1 MELLDLDGVI
11 EKGVFEIP
19 SYQRGYAWQ
28 MRQLKDFW
36 NDLEH
41 VSKLGNQFHYMHSLT
56 LRELENEFENS
67 AFEIIDGQ
75 QRLATSL
82 ILLGLLAKTT
92 QNKDPKYSLINLE
105 PILSYKYYGLSEAFR
120 AITEEEKDLEAFKT
134 SFYAKNLIEAYAFF
148 KEKISDTP
156 IETLEKMF
164 DALIKKMLFSVVG
177 LNDSRIDPFSSFE
190 TINNRGKD
198 LSTLELLKNRLH
210 FVAHKICEGKK
221 LEKLQQE
228 INDTYTLIYH
238 DLRQFEDDHLE
249 GFLKHFVAY
258 YYGEKGDFKKRLL
271 EMEFNAHKRYTDNTN
286 FNDEYEKIDELL
298 LYLSYSSKVWYFLHT
313 LDDEELRIEITP
325 KMRGLLDKMRR
336 LNALNDNAFLP
347 LLLSLLTIQRAGKS
361 ANEQPYT
368 TKELEGLLEH
378 LERFGF
384 LIYVVA
390 GKNTAKNEWIELA
403 FKAIQAYRFWG
414 DKITIEN
421 LPTLEENFFN
431 RQGNSAL
438 ELLEESI
445 HSLKNT
451 EKWYKWGKA
460 LNYLLYEYELHHNP
474 ETTLNFDGSIESIE
488 HILPQNPDQG
498 YSAKE
503 KNWAKN
509 PNIVHALGNLLLM
522 AKNANSSLS
531 NKPFDEKRKEYLKGS
546 YSEKEVA
553 KNASF
558 GVEQIKE
565 RSEKLLDFLIA
576 RYRIAELVDESTIK
590 AFKNALLKTLDD
602 ASLKNKGSI
611 FSASNHNKEEQA
623 MLKR

>member
-1 MELLDLDGVI
+1 MELLNLDGVI

-28 MRQLKDFW
+28 IRQLKDFW

-41 VSKLGNQFHYMHSLT
+41 VSKLGSQFHYMHSLT

-120 AITEEEKDLEAFKT
+120 AITEEEKDLKAFKT
-134 SFYAKNLIEAYAFF
+134 SFYAKNLIDAYTFF

-156 IETLEKMF
+156 IEALEKMF
-164 DALIKKMLFSVVG
+164 DALIKKMLFSVVE
-177 LNDSRIDPFSSFE
+177 LKDNRIDPFSSFE

-198 LSTLELLKNRLH
+198 LSTLELFKNRLH
-210 FVAHKICEGKK
+210 FVVHKICDGKK
-221 LEKLQQE
+221 LEKLQNE
-228 INDTYTLIYH
+228 INDTYTRIYY
-238 DLRQFEDDHLE
+238 DLRHFKDDHLE

-286 FNDEYEKIDELL
+286 FNEEYEKIDDLL
-298 LYLSYSSKVWYFLHT
+298 FYLSYSSKVWHFLHT
-313 LDDEELRIEITP
+313 LDEKSIALIVDDNRKLEMEITP
-325 KMRGLLDKMRR
+325 KMRNLLDKMRR
-336 LNALNDNAFLP
+336 LNALSDNAFLS
-347 LLLSLLTIQRAGKS
+347 LLLSLLTIQLVGRS
-361 ANEQPYT
+361 TNEQPYT
-368 TKELEGLLEH
+368 TQELEGLLEH

-384 LIYVVA
+384 LVYGVA

-421 LPTLEENFFN
+421 LPTLEKNFFN

-438 ELLEESI
+438 ELLEENI

-460 LNYLLYEYELHHNP
+460 LNYLLYEYELYHNP
-474 ETTLNFDGSIESIE
+474 ETTLIFDGSIESIE
-488 HILPQNPDQG
+488 HILPQKPDQG

-576 RYRIAELVDESTIK
+576 HYRVAELVGESAIK
-590 AFKNALLKTLDD
+590 AFKNALLKD
-602 ASLKNKGSI
+602 I
-611 FSASNHNKEEQA
+611 Q
-623 MLKR
+623 

>member
-1 MELLDLDGVI
+1 MELLNLDGVI

-28 MRQLKDFW
+28 ERQLKDFW

-41 VSKLGNQFHYMHSLT
+41 VSKLGDKFHYMHSLT
-56 LRELENEFENS
+56 LRELENELESS

-82 ILLGLLAKTT
+82 ILLGLLAKIT

-120 AITEEEKDLEAFKT
+120 AITEEEDLEKFKT
-134 SFYAKNLIEAYAFF
+134 SFYAKNLIDAYAFF

-156 IETLEKMF
+156 VGTLERMF

-177 LNDSRIDPFSSFE
+177 LNDNRIDPFSSFE

-238 DLRQFEDDHLE
+238 DLRQFEDAHLE
-249 GFLKHFVAY
+249 SFLKHFVAY

-271 EMEFNAHKRYTDNTN
+271 EMEFNAHQRYTDNTN
-286 FNDEYEKIDELL
+286 FDEEYEKIDDLL
-298 LYLSYSSKVWYFLHT
+298 FYLSYSSKVWNFLHT
-313 LDDEELRIEITP
+313 LDEKSIALIVDDNKKLEMEITP
-325 KMRGLLDKMRR
+325 KMRNLLEKMRR
-336 LNALNDNAFLP
+336 LNALSDNAFLP

-361 ANEQPYT
+361 ANEQVYT
-368 TKELEGLLEH
+368 TQELEGLLEY

-384 LIYVVA
+384 LVYGVA
-390 GKNTAKNEWIELA
+390 GKSTTKNEWIELA
-403 FKAIQAYRFWG
+403 FEAFRAFRYGEENIAINY
-414 DKITIEN
+414 
-421 LPTLEENFFN
+421 LPTLEKNFFK
-431 RQGNSAL
+431 GEHSGL
-438 ELLEESI
+438 ELLEEYI
-445 HSLKNT
+445 HSKKNT
-451 EKWYKWGKA
+451 DKWYKWGKA

-474 ETTLNFDGSIESIE
+474 ETTLNFDSSIESIE
-488 HILPQNPDQG
+488 HILPQKPDQG

-503 KNWAKN
+503 KSWAKN
-509 PNIVHALGNLLLM
+509 PHIVHALGNLLLIP
-522 AKNANSSLS
+522 KNANSSLS
-531 NKPFDEKRKEYLKGS
+531 NKPFDEKRKAYLKGS

-558 GVEQIKE
+558 GVAQIKE
-565 RSEKLLDFLIA
+565 RSEKLLDFLIV
-576 RYRIAELVDESTIK
+576 RYRIAELVGESEIK
-590 AFKNALLKTLDD
+590 AFKNALLKEI
-602 ASLKNKGSI
+602 K
-611 FSASNHNKEEQA
+611 
-623 MLKR
+623 

>member
-11 EKGVFEIP
+11 KKGVFEIP

-28 MRQLKDFW
+28 ERQLKDFW

-120 AITEEEKDLEAFKT
+120 AITEEENDLEAFKT
-134 SFYAKNLIEAYAFF
+134 SFYAKNLIKAYAFF
-148 KEKISDTP
+148 QEKISDTP
-156 IETLEKMF
+156 IEVLEKMF

-177 LNDSRIDPFSSFE
+177 LNDNRIDPFSSFE

-198 LSTLELLKNRLH
+198 LSTLELLKSRLH
-210 FVAHKICEGKK
+210 FVVHKICEGKK

-286 FNDEYEKIDELL
+286 FNEEYEKIDDLL
-298 LYLSYSSKVWYFLHT
+298 FYLSYSSKVWYFLHT

-325 KMRGLLDKMRR
+325 KMRGLLEKTRR

-361 ANEQPYT
+361 VNEQPYT
-368 TKELEGLLEH
+368 TKELEGLLEY

-384 LIYVVA
+384 LVYGVA
-390 GKNTAKNEWIELA
+390 GKSTAKNEWIESA

-421 LPTLEENFFN
+421 LPTLEKNFFN

-438 ELLEESI
+438 ELLEENI

-451 EKWYKWGKA
+451 EKWYQWGKA

-531 NKPFDEKRKEYLKGS
+531 NKPFDEKRKQYLKGS

-576 RYRIAELVDESTIK
+576 HYRIAELVGESAIK
-590 AFKNALLKTLDD
+590 AFKNALLKNI
-602 ASLKNKGSI
+602 K
-611 FSASNHNKEEQA
+611 
-623 MLKR
+623 

>member
-1 MELLDLDGVI
+1 MELLNLDGVI

-28 MRQLKDFW
+28 KEQLKDFW

-41 VSKLGNQFHYMHSLT
+41 VSKLGDKFHYMHSLT
-56 LRELENEFENS
+56 LRELENELESS

-105 PILSYKYYGLSEAFR
+105 PILSYKYYGLNEAFR
-120 AITEEEKDLEAFKT
+120 AIMEEEKDLERFQTSFYA
-134 SFYAKNLIEAYAFF
+134 SFYAKNLIEAYEFF
-148 KEKISDTP
+148 QEKISDTP
-156 IETLEKMF
+156 METLEKMF
-164 DALIKKMLFSVVG
+164 DALTKKMLFSVVE
-177 LNDSRIDPFSSFE
+177 LNDNRIDPFSSFE

-210 FVAHKICEGKK
+210 FVSHKICDEED
-221 LEKLQQE
+221 LENLQQE
-228 INDTYTLIYH
+228 INNTYTLIYH
-238 DLRQFEDDHLE
+238 DLRRFKDDHLE
-249 GFLKHFVAY
+249 DFLKHFVAY
-258 YYGEKGDFKKRLL
+258 YYGEKSKFKERLL
-271 EMEFNAHKRYTDNTN
+271 NTAFDAHKKYDDLY
-286 FNDEYEKIDELL
+286 DEYKKINDLL
-298 LYLSYSSKVWYFLHT
+298 FYLSHSSKVWYFLHT

-325 KMRGLLDKMRR
+325 KMRDLLDKMRR
-336 LNALNDNAFLP
+336 LNALSENAFLP
-347 LLLSLLTIQRAGKS
+347 LLLSLLTIQLAVRSGS
-361 ANEQPYT
+361 ERHYT
-368 TKELEGLLEH
+368 TKELEDLLEY

-384 LIYVVA
+384 LIYGVA
-390 GKNTAKNEWIELA
+390 GKNTTKNEWIELA
-403 FKAIQAYRFWG
+403 FKAIQACRFWG

-421 LPTLEENFFN
+421 LPELEKNFFN

-445 HSLKNT
+445 HSKKNT

-460 LNYLLYEYELHHNP
+460 LNYLLYEYELYHNP
-474 ETTLNFDGSIESIE
+474 ETTLNFDSSLESIE
-488 HILPQNPDQG
+488 HILPQKPDQG

-503 KNWAKN
+503 KSWAKN
-509 PNIVHALGNLLLM
+509 PHIVHALGNLLLIS
-522 AKNANSSLS
+522 KNANSSLS
-531 NKPFDEKRKEYLKGS
+531 NKPFEEKRKAYLKGS

-576 RYRIAELVDESTIK
+576 HYRIAELVGESVIK
-590 AFKNALLKTLDD
+590 AFKNALLKDI
-602 ASLKNKGSI
+602 K
-611 FSASNHNKEEQA
+611 
-623 MLKR
+623 

>member
-1 MELLDLDGVI
+1 MKLLDLDGVI

-28 MRQLKDFW
+28 ERQLKNFW

-41 VSKLGNQFHYMHSLT
+41 VSKLGDKFHYMHSLT
-56 LRELENEFENS
+56 LRELENEFESS

-82 ILLGLLAKTT
+82 ILLSLLAKTT
-92 QNKDPKYSLINLE
+92 QNKDPKYSFINLE

-120 AITEEEKDLEAFKT
+120 AITEEEKDLKAFKT
-134 SFYAKNLIEAYAFF
+134 SFYAKNLIDAYEFF

-164 DALIKKMLFSVVG
+164 DTLIKKMLFSVVE
-177 LNDSRIDPFSSFE
+177 LNDNRIDSFSSFE

-198 LSTLELLKNRLH
+198 LSTLELFKNRLH
-210 FVAHKICEGKK
+210 FVAHKICDGKK

-228 INDTYTLIYH
+228 INNTYTLIYH
-238 DLRQFEDDHLE
+238 NLRFFEDEHLE

-298 LYLSYSSKVWYFLHT
+298 FYLSYSSKVWHFLHT
-313 LDDEELRIEITP
+313 LDEKSIALIVDDNKKLEIEITP
-325 KMRGLLDKMRR
+325 KMRGLLEKMRR
-336 LNALNDNAFLP
+336 LNALSDNAFLP
-347 LLLSLLTIQRAGKS
+347 LLLSLLTIQLVGKS
-361 ANEQPYT
+361 TNEQPYT
-368 TKELEGLLEH
+368 TQELESLLEY

-384 LIYVVA
+384 LVYGVA

-403 FKAIQAYRFWG
+403 FEAFRAYRDG
-414 DKITIEN
+414 DENIAIEK
-421 LPTLEENFFN
+421 LPTLEKSFFN

-438 ELLEESI
+438 ELLEEYI
-445 HSLKNT
+445 HSKKNT
-451 EKWYKWGKA
+451 EKWYQWGKV

-474 ETTLNFDGSIESIE
+474 ETTLNFDSSLESIE
-488 HILPQNPDQG
+488 HILPQKPDQG
-498 YSAKE
+498 YSDKE
-503 KNWAKN
+503 KSWAKN
-509 PNIVHALGNLLLM
+509 PNIVHALGNLLLIP
-522 AKNANSSLS
+522 KNANSSLS

-558 GVEQIKE
+558 GVAQIKE

-576 RYRIAELVDESTIK
+576 HYRIAELVSENAIK
-590 AFKNALLKTLDD
+590 AFKNALLKD
-602 ASLKNKGSI
+602 I
-611 FSASNHNKEEQA
+611 E
-623 MLKR
+623 

>member
-1 MELLDLDGVI
+1 MELLNLDGVI

-28 MRQLKDFW
+28 IRQLKDFW

-41 VSKLGNQFHYMHSLT
+41 VSKLGSQFHYMHSLT

-120 AITEEEKDLEAFKT
+120 AITEEEKDLKAFKT
-134 SFYAKNLIEAYAFF
+134 SFYAKNLIDAYTFF

-156 IETLEKMF
+156 IEALEKMF
-164 DALIKKMLFSVVG
+164 DALIKKMLFSVVE
-177 LNDSRIDPFSSFE
+177 LKDNRIDPFSSFE

-198 LSTLELLKNRLH
+198 LSTLELFKNRLH
-210 FVAHKICEGKK
+210 FVAHKICDGKK
-221 LEKLQQE
+221 LEKLQNE
-228 INDTYTLIYH
+228 INDTYTRIYY
-238 DLRQFEDDHLE
+238 DLRHFKDDHLE

-286 FNDEYEKIDELL
+286 FNDEYEKIDDLL
-298 LYLSYSSKVWYFLHT
+298 FYLSHSFKVWYFLHT
-313 LDDEELRIEITP
+313 LDEKSIALIFDDNRKLEMEITP
-325 KMRGLLDKMRR
+325 KMRGLLEKMRR
-336 LNALNDNAFLP
+336 LNALSDNAFLP
-347 LLLSLLTIQRAGKS
+347 LLLSLLTIQLVGRS

-368 TKELEGLLEH
+368 TQELEGLLEY

-384 LIYVVA
+384 LVCGVA

-403 FKAIQAYRFWG
+403 FKAFRAYRYG
-414 DKITIEN
+414 EENIVIEK
-421 LPTLEENFFN
+421 LPTLEKSFFN

-445 HSLKNT
+445 HSKKNT
-451 EKWYKWGKA
+451 EKWYQWGKA

-474 ETTLNFDGSIESIE
+474 ETTLNFDSSIESIE
-488 HILPQNPDQG
+488 HILPQKPDQG

-503 KNWAKN
+503 KSWAKN
-509 PNIVHALGNLLLM
+509 PHVVHALGNLLLIS
-522 AKNANSSLS
+522 KNANSSLS

-553 KNASF
+553 KNATF
-558 GVEQIKE
+558 GVVEIQK

-576 RYRIAELVDESTIK
+576 RYRIVELVGEDAIK
-590 AFKNALLKTLDD
+590 AFKNALLKD
-602 ASLKNKGSI
+602 I
-611 FSASNHNKEEQA
+611 E
-623 MLKR
+623 

>member
-28 MRQLKDFW
+28 IRQLKDFW

-41 VSKLGNQFHYMHSLT
+41 VSKLGDKFHYMHSLT
-56 LRELENEFENS
+56 LRELENEFESS
-67 AFEIIDGQ
+67 AFEIIDDQ

-82 ILLGLLAKTT
+82 ILLGLLAKIT

-120 AITEEEKDLEAFKT
+120 AIIEEEKDLKVFKT
-134 SFYAKNLIEAYAFF
+134 SFYAKNLIDAYTFF

-156 IETLEKMF
+156 VGTLEKMF

-210 FVAHKICEGKK
+210 FVAHKICDGKK
-221 LEKLQQE
+221 LEKLQNE
-228 INDTYTLIYH
+228 INDTYTLIYY
-238 DLRQFEDDHLE
+238 DLRHFKDDHLE
-249 GFLKHFVAY
+249 SFLKHFVAY

-271 EMEFNAHKRYTDNTN
+271 EMEFDAHQRYTDNTN
-286 FNDEYEKIDELL
+286 FDDEYEKIDDLL
-298 LYLSYSSKVWYFLHT
+298 FYLSYSSKVWHFLHT
-313 LDDEELRIEITP
+313 LDEKSIALIFDDNRKLEMEITP

-336 LNALNDNAFLP
+336 LNALSDNAFLP
-347 LLLSLLTIQRAGKS
+347 LLLSLLTIQLVGRSGD
-361 ANEQPYT
+361 ERHYT
-368 TKELEGLLEH
+368 TKELEDLLEY

-384 LIYVVA
+384 LIYRVA

-403 FKAIQAYRFWG
+403 FEAFRAYRYG
-414 DKITIEN
+414 EEN
-421 LPTLEENFFN
+421 IAIKDLPTLEKSFFN

-445 HSLKNT
+445 HSKKNT
-451 EKWYKWGKA
+451 EKWYRWGKA
-460 LNYLLYEYELHHNP
+460 LNYLLYEYELYHNP
-474 ETTLNFDGSIESIE
+474 ETTLNFDSSIESIE
-488 HILPQNPDQG
+488 HILPQKPDQG

-503 KNWAKN
+503 KSWAKN
-509 PNIVHALGNLLLM
+509 PHIVHALGNLLLIP
-522 AKNANSSLS
+522 KNANSSLS
-531 NKPFDEKRKEYLKGS
+531 NKPFDEKRKAYLKGS

-558 GVEQIKE
+558 GVAQIKE

-576 RYRIAELVDESTIK
+576 RYRIAELVGESAIK
-590 AFKNALLKTLDD
+590 AFKNAFLKD
-602 ASLKNKGSI
+602 I
-611 FSASNHNKEEQA
+611 E
-623 MLKR
+623 

>member
-28 MRQLKDFW
+28 DRQLKDFW

-41 VSKLGNQFHYMHSLT
+41 VSKLGDKFHYMHSLT

-120 AITEEEKDLEAFKT
+120 AITEEEKDLKAFKT
-134 SFYAKNLIEAYAFF
+134 SFYAKNLIDAYAFF

-156 IETLEKMF
+156 VETLEKMF
-164 DALIKKMLFSVVG
+164 DALIKKMLFSVVE
-177 LNDSRIDPFSSFE
+177 LNDNRIDPFSSFE

-210 FVAHKICEGKK
+210 FVVHKICEGKK
-221 LEKLQQE
+221 LEDLQKE
-228 INDTYTLIYH
+228 INDTYTRIYYN
-238 DLRQFEDDHLE
+238 LREFEDDHLE
-249 GFLKHFVAY
+249 GFLKHFVEY
-258 YYGEKGDFKKRLL
+258 YYCEKGDFKGRLL
-271 EMEFNAHKRYTDNTN
+271 NTEFDAHKKYD
-286 FNDEYEKIDELL
+286 DLYEEYEKIDELL
-298 LYLSYSSKVWYFLHT
+298 FYLSYSSKVWYFLHT

-325 KMRGLLDKMRR
+325 KMRNLLDKMRR
-336 LNALNDNAFLP
+336 LNALSDNAFLP

-361 ANEQPYT
+361 TNEQPYT
-368 TKELEGLLEH
+368 TKELEGLLEY

-384 LIYVVA
+384 LIYGVA

-403 FKAIQAYRFWG
+403 FEAFRAFRYGEENIV
-414 DKITIEN
+414 IEN
-421 LPTLEENFFN
+421 LPTLEKSFFN

-474 ETTLNFDGSIESIE
+474 ETTLNFDSSLESIE

-503 KNWAKN
+503 KSWAKN
-509 PNIVHALGNLLLM
+509 PHIVHALGNLLLIP
-522 AKNANSSLS
+522 KNANSSLS
-531 NKPFDEKRKEYLKGS
+531 NKPFEEKRKQYFKGS

-558 GVEQIKE
+558 GVAQIKE

-576 RYRIAELVDESTIK
+576 HYRIAELVGESAIK
-590 AFKNALLKTLDD
+590 AFKNALLKEI
-602 ASLKNKGSI
+602 K
-611 FSASNHNKEEQA
+611 
-623 MLKR
+623 

>member
-28 MRQLKDFW
+28 EEQLKDFW

-41 VSKLGNQFHYMHSLT
+41 VSKLGNKFHYMHSLT
-56 LRELENEFENS
+56 LRELENEFESS

-82 ILLGLLAKTT
+82 ILLGLLAKIT

-120 AITEEEKDLEAFKT
+120 AITEEEKDLKAFKT
-134 SFYAKNLIEAYAFF
+134 SFYAKNLIDAYAFF
-148 KEKISDTP
+148 QEKISDTP
-156 IETLEKMF
+156 IEVLEKMF
-164 DALIKKMLFSVVG
+164 DALIKKMLFSVVE
-177 LNDSRIDPFSSFE
+177 LNDDRIDPFSSFE

-210 FVAHKICEGKK
+210 FVAHKICDEED
-221 LEKLQQE
+221 LENLQNE
-228 INDTYTLIYH
+228 INDTYTRIYH
-238 DLRQFEDDHLE
+238 DLRQFEDAHLE
-249 GFLKHFVAY
+249 SFLKHFVAY
-258 YYGEKGDFKKRLL
+258 YYGENSKFKERLL
-271 EMEFNAHKRYTDNTN
+271 NTAFDAHKKYDDLY
-286 FNDEYEKIDELL
+286 DEYEKIDDLL
-298 LYLSYSSKVWYFLHT
+298 FYLSYSSKVWHFLHT
-313 LDDEELRIEITP
+313 LDEKSITLIVDDNRKLEMEITP
-325 KMRGLLDKMRR
+325 KMHNLLEKMRR
-336 LNALNDNAFLP
+336 LNALSDNAFLP
-347 LLLSLLTIQRAGKS
+347 LLLSLLTIQLVGRS

-368 TKELEGLLEH
+368 TQELEGLLEY

-384 LIYVVA
+384 LIYGVA

-403 FKAIQAYRFWG
+403 FIAFRAYRYG
-414 DKITIEN
+414 EENIVIEN
-421 LPTLEENFFN
+421 LPTLEKSFFN
-431 RQGNSAL
+431 RQGNSGL

-445 HSLKNT
+445 HSKKNT
-451 EKWYKWGKA
+451 EKWYQWGKA
-460 LNYLLYEYELHHNP
+460 LNYLLYEYELYHNP
-474 ETTLNFDGSIESIE
+474 ETTLNFDSSLESIE

-503 KNWAKN
+503 KSWAKN
-509 PNIVHALGNLLLM
+509 PHIVHALGNLLLIP
-522 AKNANSSLS
+522 KNANSSLS
-531 NKPFDEKRKEYLKGS
+531 NKPFDEKRKQYLKGS

-558 GVEQIKE
+558 GVAQIKE

-576 RYRIAELVDESTIK
+576 HYNIAELVGESAIK
-590 AFKNALLKTLDD
+590 AFKNALLKD
-602 ASLKNKGSI
+602 I
-611 FSASNHNKEEQA
+611 E
-623 MLKR
+623 

>member
-28 MRQLKDFW
+28 EEQLKDFW

-41 VSKLGNQFHYMHSLT
+41 VSKLGNKFHYMHSLT
-56 LRELENEFENS
+56 LRELENEFESS

-82 ILLGLLAKTT
+82 ILLGLLAKIT
-92 QNKDPKYSLINLE
+92 QHKDPKYYSMNLE
-105 PILSYKYYGLSEAFR
+105 PVLSYKYYGLNEAFR
-120 AITEEEKDLEAFKT
+120 AIIKEQKDLKAFKT
-134 SFYAKNLIEAYAFF
+134 SFYAKNLIDAYAFF

-156 IETLEKMF
+156 IGTLEKMF
-164 DALIKKMLFSVVG
+164 NSLIKKMLFSVVG
-177 LNDSRIDPFSSFE
+177 LNDNRIDPFSSFE

-198 LSTLELLKNRLH
+198 LSTLELFKNRLH
-210 FVAHKICEGKK
+210 FVAHKICDGKK
-221 LEKLQQE
+221 LEKLQNE
-228 INDTYTLIYH
+228 INDTYTRIYY
-238 DLRQFEDDHLE
+238 DLRHFKDDHLE

-286 FNDEYEKIDELL
+286 FNDEYEKIDDLL
-298 LYLSYSSKVWYFLHT
+298 FYLSYSSKVWNFLHT
-313 LDDEELRIEITP
+313 LDEKSIALIFDDNRKLEMEITP
-325 KMRGLLDKMRR
+325 KTRSLLDKMRR
-336 LNALNDNAFLP
+336 LNALSDNAFLP
-347 LLLSLLTIQRAGKS
+347 LLLSLFTIQLVGRS

-368 TKELEGLLEH
+368 TQELEDLLEY

-384 LIYVVA
+384 LIYGVA
-390 GKNTAKNEWIELA
+390 GRDTAKNEWIESAFRA
-403 FKAIQAYRFWG
+403 FKAYRYG
-414 DKITIEN
+414 EENIATEN
-421 LPTLEENFFN
+421 LPTLEKNFFK
-431 RQGNSAL
+431 GKHSGL
-438 ELLEESI
+438 ELLEEYIYSK
-445 HSLKNT
+445 KNT
-451 EKWYKWGKA
+451 EKWYQWDKA

-474 ETTLNFDGSIESIE
+474 ETTLNFDSSLESIE
-488 HILPQNPDQG
+488 HILPQKPDQG

-503 KNWAKN
+503 KSWAKN
-509 PNIVHALGNLLLM
+509 PHIVHALGNLLLIS
-522 AKNANSSLS
+522 KNANSSLS

-558 GVEQIKE
+558 GVVQIKE

-576 RYRIAELVDESTIK
+576 RYRIAELVGESAIK
-590 AFKNALLKTLDD
+590 AFKNALLKD
-602 ASLKNKGSI
+602 I
-611 FSASNHNKEEQA
+611 E
-623 MLKR
+623 

>member
-1 MELLDLDGVI
+1 MELLTLDGVI

-28 MRQLKDFW
+28 IRQLKDFW
-36 NDLEH
+36 NDLEY
-41 VSKLGNQFHYMHSLT
+41 VSKLGDKFHYMHSLT

-82 ILLGLLAKTT
+82 ILLGLLAKIT

-105 PILSYKYYGLSEAFR
+105 PVLSYKYYGLNEAFR
-120 AITEEEKDLEAFKT
+120 AIMGEEKDLERFQT
-134 SFYAKNLIEAYAFF
+134 SFYAKNLIDAYTFF
-148 KEKISDTP
+148 KEEKISDTP
-156 IETLEKMF
+156 METLEKMF
-164 DALIKKMLFSVVG
+164 DSLTKKMLFSGVE
-177 LNDSRIDPFSSFE
+177 LNDNRIDPFSSFE

-210 FVAHKICEGKK
+210 FVAHKICDEED
-221 LEKLQQE
+221 LENLQNE
-228 INDTYTLIYH
+228 INDTYTRIYY
-238 DLRQFEDDHLE
+238 DLRFFKDDHKDDHL
-249 GFLKHFVAY
+249 GDFLKHFVAY
-258 YYGEKGDFKKRLL
+258 YYGANSKFKERLL
-271 EMEFNAHKRYTDNTN
+271 DTAFDAHKKYDDLY
-286 FNDEYEKIDELL
+286 DEYEKINDLL

-325 KMRGLLDKMRR
+325 KTRTLLEKMRR
-336 LNALNDNAFLP
+336 LNALSDNAFLP
-347 LLLSLLTIQRAGKS
+347 LLLSLFTIQLAVRSGD
-361 ANEQPYT
+361 ERHYT
-368 TKELEGLLEH
+368 TKELEGLLEY

-384 LIYVVA
+384 LIYGVA
-390 GKNTAKNEWIELA
+390 GSKNTAKNEWIGLA
-403 FKAIQAYRFWG
+403 FKAIQACRFWG
-414 DKITIEN
+414 DKITIED
-421 LPTLEENFFN
+421 LPTLEKSFFN

-445 HSLKNT
+445 HSKKNT
-451 EKWYKWGKA
+451 EKWYQWGKA
-460 LNYLLYEYELHHNP
+460 LNYLLYEYELYHNP

-488 HILPQNPDQG
+488 YILPQKPDQG

-503 KNWAKN
+503 KSWAKN
-509 PNIVHALGNLLLM
+509 PHIVHALGNLLLI

-531 NKPFDEKRKEYLKGS
+531 NKPFEEKRKAYLKGS

-558 GVEQIKE
+558 GVAQIKE

-576 RYRIAELVDESTIK
+576 HYRIAELVSEDAIK
-590 AFKNALLKTLDD
+590 AFKNALLKEI
-602 ASLKNKGSI
+602 K
-611 FSASNHNKEEQA
+611 
-623 MLKR
+623 

>member
-19 SYQRGYAWQ
+19 SYQRGHAWQ
-28 MRQLKDFW
+28 ERQLKDFW

-75 QRLATSL
+75 QQLATSL

-134 SFYAKNLIEAYAFF
+134 SFYAKNLIEAYEFF
-148 KEKISDTP
+148 QEKISDTP
-156 IETLEKMF
+156 IEVLEKMF

-177 LNDSRIDPFSSFE
+177 LNDNRIDPFSSFE

-198 LSTLELLKNRLH
+198 LSTLELLKNRSH
-210 FVAHKICEGKK
+210 FVAHKICDGKK

-238 DLRQFEDDHLE
+238 DLRHFKDDHLE

-286 FNDEYEKIDELL
+286 FDEEYKKIDDLL
-298 LYLSYSSKVWYFLHT
+298 FYLSYSSKVWNFLHT
-313 LDDEELRIEITP
+313 LDEKSIVLIFDDNRKLEMEITP
-325 KMRGLLDKMRR
+325 KMRGLLEKMRR

-347 LLLSLLTIQRAGKS
+347 LLLSLLTIQLAGKS

-368 TKELEGLLEH
+368 TKELEGLLEY

-384 LIYVVA
+384 LIYGVA
-390 GKNTAKNEWIELA
+390 GKNTAKNEWIGLA
-403 FKAIQAYRFWG
+403 FKAIQACRFWG
-414 DKITIEN
+414 DKITIKD
-421 LPTLEENFFN
+421 LPPLEKNFFK
-431 RQGNSAL
+431 GNYSGL
-438 ELLEESI
+438 ELLEDSI
-445 HSLKNT
+445 HSKKNT
-451 EKWYKWGKA
+451 EKWYQWGKA
-460 LNYLLYEYELHHNP
+460 LNYLLYEYELYHNP
-474 ETTLNFDGSIESIE
+474 ETTLNFDSSIESIE
-488 HILPQNPDQG
+488 HILPQKPDQG

-503 KNWAKN
+503 KDWAKN
-509 PNIVHALGNLLLM
+509 PHIVHALGNLLLIS
-522 AKNANSSLS
+522 KNANSSLS
-531 NKPFDEKRKEYLKGS
+531 NKPFEEKRKAYLKGS

-558 GVEQIKE
+558 GVVEIQE

-576 RYRIAELVDESTIK
+576 RYRIAELVGESAIK
-590 AFKNALLKTLDD
+590 AFKNALLKDI
-602 ASLKNKGSI
+602 K
-611 FSASNHNKEEQA
+611 
-623 MLKR
+623 

>member
-28 MRQLKDFW
+28 ERQLKDFW

-120 AITEEEKDLEAFKT
+120 AITEEEKDLEKFKT
-134 SFYAKNLIEAYAFF
+134 SFYAKNLIDAYAFF
-148 KEKISDTP
+148 KKKKISDTP
-156 IETLEKMF
+156 IEALEKMF
-164 DALIKKMLFSVVG
+164 DAFIKKMLFSVVE
-177 LNDSRIDPFSSFE
+177 LNDNRIDPFSSFE

-210 FVAHKICEGKK
+210 FVAHKICDEEE
-221 LEKLQQE
+221 LENLQQE
-228 INDTYTLIYH
+228 INDTYTRIYH
-238 DLRQFEDDHLE
+238 DLRSFEDTHLE
-249 GFLKHFVAY
+249 DFLKHFVAY
-258 YYGEKGDFKKRLL
+258 YYGEKSKFKERLL
-271 EMEFNAHKRYTDNTN
+271 NTAFDAHKKYDDLY
-286 FNDEYEKIDELL
+286 DEYEKINDLL
-298 LYLSYSSKVWYFLHT
+298 LHLSYSSKVWYFLHT

-325 KMRGLLDKMRR
+325 KMRNLLDKMRR
-336 LNALNDNAFLP
+336 LNALSDNAFLP
-347 LLLSLLTIQRAGKS
+347 LLLSLLTIQLAVRSGS
-361 ANEQPYT
+361 ERHYT
-368 TKELEGLLEH
+368 TKELEDLLEY

-384 LIYVVA
+384 LIYGVA
-390 GKNTAKNEWIELA
+390 GKKTAKNEWIELA
-403 FKAIQAYRFWG
+403 FEAFRAYRYG
-414 DKITIEN
+414 EENIAIEK
-421 LPTLEENFFN
+421 LPTLEKSFFN
-431 RQGNSAL
+431 RQGNSGL
-438 ELLEESI
+438 ELLEETI
-445 HSLKNT
+445 HSKKNA
-451 EKWYKWGKA
+451 EKWYQWGKA

-474 ETTLNFDGSIESIE
+474 ETTLNFDGSLESIE

-509 PNIVHALGNLLLM
+509 PNIVHALGNLLLIP
-522 AKNANSSLS
+522 KNANSSLS

-565 RSEKLLDFLIA
+565 RSEKLLDFLITH
-576 RYRIAELVDESTIK
+576 YRIAELVDESAIK
-590 AFKNALLKTLDD
+590 AFKNV
-602 ASLKNKGSI
+602 SLKDIK
-611 FSASNHNKEEQA
+611 
-623 MLKR
+623 

>member
-1 MELLDLDGVI
+1 MELLDLDGVM

-28 MRQLKDFW
+28 IRQLKDFW

-41 VSKLGNQFHYMHSLT
+41 VSKLGDKFHYMHSLT
-56 LRELENEFENS
+56 LRELENDFESS

-82 ILLGLLAKTT
+82 ILLGLLAKIT
-92 QNKDPKYSLINLE
+92 QHKDPKYSLINLE

-120 AITEEEKDLEAFKT
+120 AITEEEKDLKAFKT
-134 SFYAKNLIEAYAFF
+134 SFYAKNLIDAYAFF
-148 KEKISDTP
+148 QEKISDTP
-156 IETLEKMF
+156 VGTLEKMF

-177 LNDSRIDPFSSFE
+177 LNDNRIDPFSSFE

-210 FVAHKICEGKK
+210 FVAHKICDEED
-221 LEKLQQE
+221 LENLQQE
-228 INDTYTLIYH
+228 INDTYTRIYH
-238 DLRQFEDDHLE
+238 DLRFFKDDHLE

-286 FNDEYEKIDELL
+286 FDDEYEKIDDLL
-298 LYLSYSSKVWYFLHT
+298 FYLSYSSKVWNFLHT
-313 LDDEELRIEITP
+313 LDEKSIALIVDDNKKLEMEITP
-325 KMRGLLDKMRR
+325 KMRNLLDKMRR
-336 LNALNDNAFLP
+336 LNALSDNAFLP
-347 LLLSLLTIQRAGKS
+347 LLLSLLTIQRAGRS

-368 TKELEGLLEH
+368 TQELEGLLEY

-384 LIYVVA
+384 LVYGVA

-403 FKAIQAYRFWG
+403 FKAFRAFRYGEENIV
-414 DKITIEN
+414 IEK
-421 LPTLEENFFN
+421 LPTLEKSFFN

-445 HSLKNT
+445 HSKKNT
-451 EKWYKWGKA
+451 EKWYQWGKA
-460 LNYLLYEYELHHNP
+460 LNYLLYEYELYHNP
-474 ETTLNFDGSIESIE
+474 ETTLNFDSSIESIE

-503 KNWAKN
+503 KSWAKN
-509 PNIVHALGNLLLM
+509 PHIVHALGNLLLIP
-522 AKNANSSLS
+522 KNANSSLS
-531 NKPFDEKRKEYLKGS
+531 NKPFEEKRKQYLKGS

-558 GVEQIKE
+558 GVAQIKE

-576 RYRIAELVDESTIK
+576 RYRIAELVGESAIK
-590 AFKNALLKTLDD
+590 AFKNALLKEIT
-602 ASLKNKGSI
+602 
-611 FSASNHNKEEQA
+611 
-623 MLKR
+623 

>member
-1 MELLDLDGVI
+1 M
-11 EKGVFEIP
+11 FEIP

-28 MRQLKDFW
+28 KRQLKDFW

-105 PILSYKYYGLSEAFR
+105 PILSYKYYGLSEAFM
-120 AITEEEKDLEAFKT
+120 AITEEEKNLEEFKT

-148 KEKISDTP
+148 KEKISGTP

-177 LNDSRIDPFSSFE
+177 LNDNRIDPFSSFE

-210 FVAHKICEGKK
+210 FVAHKICDGKK
-221 LEKLQQE
+221 LEKLQQG

-271 EMEFNAHKRYTDNTN
+271 EMEFDDHRRYTDNTN
-286 FNDEYEKIDELL
+286 FNEEYEKIDNLL
-298 LYLSYSSKVWYFLHT
+298 FYLSYSSKVWNFLHT
-313 LDDEELRIEITP
+313 LDEKSIALIFDDNKKLEIEITP
-325 KMRGLLDKMRR
+325 KMHNLLEKMRR

-347 LLLSLLTIQRAGKS
+347 LLLSLLTIQHTGKS
-361 ANEQPYT
+361 TNEQPYT

-384 LIYVVA
+384 LIYGVA
-390 GKNTAKNEWIELA
+390 GKNTAKWIELA
-403 FKAIQAYRFWG
+403 FMAFKAFRYGEENIA
-414 DKITIEN
+414 IED
-421 LPTLEENFFN
+421 LPALEKNFFN
-431 RQGNSAL
+431 RQGNSGL
-438 ELLEESI
+438 ELLEENI
-445 HSLKNT
+445 HSKKNT
-451 EKWYKWGKA
+451 EKWYQWGKA

-474 ETTLNFDGSIESIE
+474 ETTLDFDSSLEIIE

-531 NKPFDEKRKEYLKGS
+531 NKPFDEKRKQYLKDS

-576 RYRIAELVDESTIK
+576 HYRIAELVGESAIK
-590 AFKNALLKTLDD
+590 AFKNALLKDI
-602 ASLKNKGSI
+602 K
-611 FSASNHNKEEQA
+611 
-623 MLKR
+623 

>member
-1 MELLDLDGVI
+1 MELLNLDGVI

-28 MRQLKDFW
+28 ERQLEDFW

-41 VSKLGNQFHYMHSLT
+41 VSKLGDKFHYMHSLT
-56 LRELENEFENS
+56 LRELENEFESS

-82 ILLGLLAKTT
+82 ILLSLLAKIT

-134 SFYAKNLIEAYAFF
+134 SFYAKNLIKAYTFF
-148 KEKISDTP
+148 KEEISNTP

-164 DALIKKMLFSVVG
+164 DALIKKMLFSVVE
-177 LNDSRIDPFSSFE
+177 LNDNRIDPFSSFE

-198 LSTLELLKNRLH
+198 LSTLELFKNRLH
-210 FVAHKICEGKK
+210 FVAHKICDGKK

-228 INDTYTLIYH
+228 INNTYTLIYH
-238 DLRQFEDDHLE
+238 DLRHFKDDHLE

-258 YYGEKGDFKKRLL
+258 YYGEKGDFKRRLL
-271 EMEFNAHKRYTDNTN
+271 EMEFNAHQRYTDNTN
-286 FNDEYEKIDELL
+286 FNDEYEKIDDLL
-298 LYLSYSSKVWYFLHT
+298 FYLSYSSKVWHFLHT
-313 LDDEELRIEITP
+313 LDEKSIALIFDDNRKLEMEITP
-325 KMRGLLDKMRR
+325 KMHGLLEKMRR
-336 LNALNDNAFLP
+336 LNALSENAFLP
-347 LLLSLLTIQRAGKS
+347 LLLSLLTIQRAGRS

-368 TKELEGLLEH
+368 TKELESLLEY

-384 LIYVVA
+384 LIYGVA

-403 FKAIQAYRFWG
+403 FRAFRAYRYG
-414 DKITIEN
+414 EENIVIEN
-421 LPTLEENFFN
+421 LPTLEKSFFN

-445 HSLKNT
+445 FSKKNT
-451 EKWYKWGKA
+451 EKWYQWGKA

-474 ETTLNFDGSIESIE
+474 ETTLNFDSSIESIE
-488 HILPQNPDQG
+488 YILPQKPDQG

-509 PNIVHALGNLLLM
+509 PNIVHALGNLLLIP
-522 AKNANSSLS
+522 KNANSSLS
-531 NKPFDEKRKEYLKGS
+531 NKPFEKKRKQYLKGP

-558 GVEQIKE
+558 GVAQIKE

-576 RYRIAELVDESTIK
+576 HYRIAELVGESVIK
-590 AFKNALLKTLDD
+590 AFKNALLKEI
-602 ASLKNKGSI
+602 K
-611 FSASNHNKEEQA
+611 
-623 MLKR
+623 

>member
-11 EKGVFEIP
+11 KKGVFEIP

-28 MRQLKDFW
+28 ERQLKDFW

-56 LRELENEFENS
+56 LRELENDFENS

-134 SFYAKNLIEAYAFF
+134 SFYAKNLIDAYAFF

-164 DALIKKMLFSVVG
+164 DTLIKKMLFSVVG
-177 LNDSRIDPFSSFE
+177 LNDNRIDPFSSFE

-210 FVAHKICEGKK
+210 FVAHKICDEEE
-221 LEKLQQE
+221 LENLQQE
-228 INDTYTLIYH
+228 INDTYTRIYH
-238 DLRQFEDDHLE
+238 DLRFFEDDHLE

-271 EMEFNAHKRYTDNTN
+271 EMEFDAHKRYTDNTN
-286 FNDEYEKIDELL
+286 FNDEYEKIDDLL
-298 LYLSYSSKVWYFLHT
+298 FYLSYSSKVWYFLHT

-336 LNALNDNAFLP
+336 LNALSENAFLP
-347 LLLSLLTIQRAGKS
+347 LLLSLLTIQCAGKS

-384 LIYVVA
+384 LIYGVA

-403 FKAIQAYRFWG
+403 FKAIQAYRYG
-414 DKITIEN
+414 GENIVIEK
-421 LPTLEENFFN
+421 LPTLEKNFFN

-445 HSLKNT
+445 HSKKNA

-474 ETTLNFDGSIESIE
+474 ETTLNFDGSIENIE

-509 PNIVHALGNLLLM
+509 PNIVHALGNLLLI
-522 AKNANSSLS
+522 AKNANSSLN

-576 RYRIAELVDESTIK
+576 HYRIAELVGESAIK
-590 AFKNALLKTLDD
+590 AFKNALLKDI
-602 ASLKNKGSI
+602 K
-611 FSASNHNKEEQA
+611 
-623 MLKR
+623 

>member
-1 MELLDLDGVI
+1 MELLNLDGVI

-28 MRQLKDFW
+28 DRQLKDFW

-41 VSKLGNQFHYMHSLT
+41 VSKLGDKFHYMHSLT
-56 LRELENEFENS
+56 LRELENEFESN

-105 PILSYKYYGLSEAFR
+105 PVLSYKYYGLSEAFR
-120 AITEEEKDLEAFKT
+120 AIMEDEKDLEKFQT
-134 SFYAKNLIEAYAFF
+134 SFYAKNLIDAYEFF

-156 IETLEKMF
+156 VGTLEKMF
-164 DALIKKMLFSVVG
+164 DALIKKMLFSVVE
-177 LNDSRIDPFSSFE
+177 LNDNRIDPFSSFE

-198 LSTLELLKNRLH
+198 LSTLELFKNRLH
-210 FVAHKICEGKK
+210 FVAHKICDGKK

-228 INDTYTLIYH
+228 INNTYTLIYH
-238 DLRQFEDDHLE
+238 DLRQFEDAHLE
-249 GFLKHFVAY
+249 SFLKHFVAY

-271 EMEFNAHKRYTDNTN
+271 EMEFNAHQRYTDNTN
-286 FNDEYEKIDELL
+286 FDDEYEKIDDLL
-298 LYLSYSSKVWYFLHT
+298 FYLSYSSKVWNFLHT
-313 LDDEELRIEITP
+313 LDEKSIALIVDDNKKLEMEITP
-325 KMRGLLDKMRR
+325 KMRTLLDKMRR
-336 LNALNDNAFLP
+336 LNALSENAFLP
-347 LLLSLLTIQRAGKS
+347 LLLSLLTIQRAGRS

-368 TKELEGLLEH
+368 TKELEGLLEY

-384 LIYVVA
+384 LIYGVA
-390 GKNTAKNEWIELA
+390 GKNTAKHEWIELA
-403 FKAIQAYRFWG
+403 FIAFRAFRYGEENIAIE
-414 DKITIEN
+414 K
-421 LPTLEENFFN
+421 LPTLEKSFFN
-431 RQGNSAL
+431 RQENSAL
-438 ELLEESI
+438 ELLEEYI
-445 HSLKNT
+445 HSKKNA
-451 EKWYKWGKA
+451 EKWYQWGKA

-474 ETTLNFDGSIESIE
+474 ETTLNFDSSLESIE
-488 HILPQNPDQG
+488 HILPQKLDQG

-503 KNWAKN
+503 KSWAKN
-509 PNIVHALGNLLLM
+509 PHIVHALGNLLLIS
-522 AKNANSSLS
+522 KNANSSLS

-558 GVEQIKE
+558 GVAQIKE

-576 RYRIAELVDESTIK
+576 RYRIAELVGESAIK
-590 AFKNALLKTLDD
+590 AFKNALLKE
-602 ASLKNKGSI
+602 I
-611 FSASNHNKEEQA
+611 
-623 MLKR
+623 R

>member
-28 MRQLKDFW
+28 KRQLKDFW

-41 VSKLGNQFHYMHSLT
+41 VSKLRNQFHYMHSLT

-148 KEKISDTP
+148 QEKISDTP
-156 IETLEKMF
+156 IEALEKMF

-177 LNDSRIDPFSSFE
+177 LNDNRIDPFSSFE

-271 EMEFNAHKRYTDNTN
+271 EMEFDAHKKYHASYE
-286 FNDEYEKIDELL
+286 EYEKIDDLL
-298 LYLSYSSKVWYFLHT
+298 FYLSYSSKVWNFLHT
-313 LDDEELRIEITP
+313 LDEKSITLIVDDNKKLEIEITP
-325 KMRGLLDKMRR
+325 KMRSLLEKMRR
-336 LNALNDNAFLP
+336 LNALSDNAFLP

-384 LIYVVA
+384 LIYGVA

-414 DKITIEN
+414 DKITIED
-421 LPTLEENFFN
+421 LPTLEKNFFN

-445 HSLKNT
+445 HSKKNA
-451 EKWYKWGKA
+451 EKKWYGWSKA

-474 ETTLNFDGSIESIE
+474 ETTLNFDSSLESIE

-509 PNIVHALGNLLLM
+509 PNIVHALGNLLLIP
-522 AKNANSSLS
+522 KNANSSLS
-531 NKPFDEKRKEYLKGS
+531 NKPFDEKRKEYIKGS

-576 RYRIAELVDESTIK
+576 HYRIAELVGESAIK
-590 AFKNALLKTLDD
+590 AFKNA
-602 ASLKNKGSI
+602 SLKDIK
-611 FSASNHNKEEQA
+611 
-623 MLKR
+623 

>member
-1 MELLDLDGVI
+1 MELLTLDGVV

-28 MRQLKDFW
+28 IRQLKDFW

-41 VSKLGNQFHYMHSLT
+41 VSKLGNKFHYMHSLT
-56 LRELENEFENS
+56 LRGLENELEDS

-82 ILLGLLAKTT
+82 ILLGLLAKIT
-92 QNKDPKYSLINLE
+92 QNKDPKYSPINLE

-120 AITEEEKDLEAFKT
+120 AIMEEKDLERFQP
-134 SFYAKNLIEAYAFF
+134 SFYAKNLIDACAFF

-156 IETLEKMF
+156 METLEKMF
-164 DALIKKMLFSVVG
+164 DALIKKMLFSVVE
-177 LNDSRIDPFSSFE
+177 LNDNRIDPFSSFE

-198 LSTLELLKNRLH
+198 LSTLELFKNRLH
-210 FVAHKICEGKK
+210 FVAHKICDGKK

-228 INDTYTLIYH
+228 INNTYTLIYH
-238 DLRQFEDDHLE
+238 DLRQFEDAHLE
-249 GFLKHFVAY
+249 SFLKHFVAY

-286 FNDEYEKIDELL
+286 FDDEYEKIDDLL
-298 LYLSYSSKVWYFLHT
+298 FYLSYSSKVWYFLHT
-313 LDDEELRIEITP
+313 LDEKSIALIVDDNKKLEMEITP
-325 KMRGLLDKMRR
+325 KMRNLLEKMRR
-336 LNALNDNAFLP
+336 LNALSDNAFLP

-368 TKELEGLLEH
+368 TKELEGLLEY

-384 LIYVVA
+384 LVYGVA

-403 FKAIQAYRFWG
+403 FQAFRAYRYG
-414 DKITIEN
+414 EEN
-421 LPTLEENFFN
+421 TAIKDLPTLEKSFFN
-431 RQGNSAL
+431 RQGNSGL
-438 ELLEESI
+438 ELLEEYI
-445 HSLKNT
+445 HSKKNT
-451 EKWYKWGKA
+451 EKWYQWGKA
-460 LNYLLYEYELHHNP
+460 LNYLLYEYELYHNP
-474 ETTLNFDGSIESIE
+474 ETTLNFDSSLESIE

-503 KNWAKN
+503 KSWAKN
-509 PNIVHALGNLLLM
+509 PHIVHALGNLLLI

-531 NKPFDEKRKEYLKGS
+531 NKPFEEKRKQYLKGS

-558 GVEQIKE
+558 GIVEIQK

-576 RYRIAELVDESTIK
+576 HYRIAELVGESTIK
-590 AFKNALLKTLDD
+590 AFKNALLKEI
-602 ASLKNKGSI
+602 K
-611 FSASNHNKEEQA
+611 
-623 MLKR
+623 

>member
-28 MRQLKDFW
+28 ERQLKDFW

-56 LRELENEFENS
+56 LRELENDFESS

-134 SFYAKNLIEAYAFF
+134 YSFYAKNLIDAYTFF

-156 IETLEKMF
+156 IEALEKMF
-164 DALIKKMLFSVVG
+164 DALIKKMLFSVVE

-210 FVAHKICEGKK
+210 FVAHKICDEGD
-221 LEKLQQE
+221 LENLQNE
-228 INDTYTLIYH
+228 INDTYTRIYH
-238 DLRQFEDDHLE
+238 DLGQFEDAHLE
-249 GFLKHFVAY
+249 DFLKHFVAY
-258 YYGEKGDFKKRLL
+258 YYGEKSKFKERLL
-271 EMEFNAHKRYTDNTN
+271 NTAFDAHKKYDDLY
-286 FNDEYEKIDELL
+286 DEYEKINNLL
-298 LYLSYSSKVWYFLHT
+298 LHLSYSSKVWNFLHT

-325 KMRGLLDKMRR
+325 KMRGLLEKMRR
-336 LNALNDNAFLP
+336 LNALSDNAFLP
-347 LLLSLLTIQRAGKS
+347 LLLSLLTIQLAGKS

-384 LIYVVA
+384 LIYGVA
-390 GKNTAKNEWIELA
+390 GKDTAKNKWIELA
-403 FKAIQAYRFWG
+403 FKAVQACRFWE
-414 DKITIEN
+414 DKITIED
-421 LPTLEENFFN
+421 LPTLEKNFFK
-431 RQGNSAL
+431 GEYSGL

-445 HSLKNT
+445 HSKKNA

-474 ETTLNFDGSIESIE
+474 ETTMKFDSSLESIE

-558 GVEQIKE
+558 GIEQIKE

-576 RYRIAELVDESTIK
+576 HYRIAELVDESAIK
-590 AFKNALLKTLDD
+590 SFKNA
-602 ASLKNKGSI
+602 SLKDIK
-611 FSASNHNKEEQA
+611 
-623 MLKR
+623 

>member
-1 MELLDLDGVI
+1 MELLNLDGVI

-28 MRQLKDFW
+28 IRQLKDFW

-41 VSKLGNQFHYMHSLT
+41 VSKLGDKFHYMHSLT
-56 LRELENEFENS
+56 LRESENEFESS

-92 QNKDPKYSLINLE
+92 QNKDPKHSLINLE

-156 IETLEKMF
+156 VGTLEKMF
-164 DALIKKMLFSVVG
+164 DALTKKMLFSVVE
-177 LNDSRIDPFSSFE
+177 LNDNRIDPFSSFE

-198 LSTLELLKNRLH
+198 LSTLELFKNRLH
-210 FVAHKICEGKK
+210 FVVHKICDEGD
-221 LEKLQQE
+221 LENLQNE
-228 INDTYTLIYH
+228 INKTYTIIYY
-238 DLRQFEDDHLE
+238 DLRQFKDDDLE
-249 GFLKHFVAY
+249 RFLKHFVEY

-271 EMEFNAHKRYTDNTN
+271 EMEFNAHKRYTYNTP
-286 FNDEYEKIDELL
+286 FSDEYDKIDKLL
-298 LYLSYSSKVWYFLHT
+298 FYLSYSSKVWNFLHT
-313 LDDEELRIEITP
+313 LDEKAITLIFNDNKKLEMEITP
-325 KMRGLLDKMRR
+325 KMRTLLDKMRR
-336 LNALNDNAFLP
+336 LNALSDNAFLP
-347 LLLSLLTIQRAGKS
+347 LLLSLFTIQLEGKH
-361 ANEQPYT
+361 ANKQPYT
-368 TKELEGLLEH
+368 AKELEGLLEY

-384 LIYVVA
+384 LIYGVA

-403 FKAIQAYRFWG
+403 FMAFKAYRYG
-414 DKITIEN
+414 EEN
-421 LPTLEENFFN
+421 TAIKDLPTLEKNFFK
-431 RQGNSAL
+431 GEHSGL
-438 ELLEESI
+438 ELLEEYI
-445 HSLKNT
+445 HSKKNT
-451 EKWYKWGKA
+451 EKWYQWGKV
-460 LNYLLYEYELHHNP
+460 LNYLLYEYELYHNP
-474 ETTLNFDGSIESIE
+474 ETTLNFDSSIESIE
-488 HILPQNPDQG
+488 HILPQKPDQG

-503 KNWAKN
+503 KSWAKN
-509 PNIVHALGNLLLM
+509 PHIVHALGNLLLI

-531 NKPFDEKRKEYLKGS
+531 NKPFEEKRKQYLKGS

-558 GVEQIKE
+558 GVAQIKE

-576 RYRIAELVDESTIK
+576 RYRIAELVGESEIK
-590 AFKNALLKTLDD
+590 AFKNALLKEI
-602 ASLKNKGSI
+602 K
-611 FSASNHNKEEQA
+611 
-623 MLKR
+623 

>member
-41 VSKLGNQFHYMHSLT
+41 VSKLGDKFHYMHSLT
-56 LRELENEFENS
+56 LRELENDFENS

-120 AITEEEKDLEAFKT
+120 AITEEENDLEAFKT

-148 KEKISDTP
+148 QEKISDTP

-164 DALIKKMLFSVVG
+164 DALIKKMLFSVVE
-177 LNDSRIDPFSSFE
+177 LNDNRIDPFSSFE

-210 FVAHKICEGKK
+210 FVVHKICDDEED
-221 LEKLQQE
+221 LENLQNE
-228 INDTYTLIYH
+228 INDTYTRIYH

-271 EMEFNAHKRYTDNTN
+271 EMEFNAHKRYTDNTD
-286 FNDEYEKIDELL
+286 FDEEYEKIDDLL
-298 LYLSYSSKVWYFLHT
+298 FYLSYSSKVWNFLHT
-313 LDDEELRIEITP
+313 LDEKSITLIVDDNKKLEIEITP
-325 KMRGLLDKMRR
+325 KMRNLLEKMRR
-336 LNALNDNAFLP
+336 LNALNNNAFLP

-368 TKELEGLLEH
+368 TKELEGSLEY

-384 LIYVVA
+384 LIYGVA

-421 LPTLEENFFN
+421 LPALEKNFFN
-431 RQGNSAL
+431 RQGNSGL

-451 EKWYKWGKA
+451 EKWYQWGKA

-488 HILPQNPDQG
+488 HILPKKPDQG

-522 AKNANSSLS
+522 AKNANSYLS
-531 NKPFDEKRKEYLKGS
+531 NKPFDEKRKQYLKGS

-576 RYRIAELVDESTIK
+576 HYRIAELVDESAIK
-590 AFKNALLKTLDD
+590 AFKNALLKDI
-602 ASLKNKGSI
+602 K
-611 FSASNHNKEEQA
+611 
-623 MLKR
+623 